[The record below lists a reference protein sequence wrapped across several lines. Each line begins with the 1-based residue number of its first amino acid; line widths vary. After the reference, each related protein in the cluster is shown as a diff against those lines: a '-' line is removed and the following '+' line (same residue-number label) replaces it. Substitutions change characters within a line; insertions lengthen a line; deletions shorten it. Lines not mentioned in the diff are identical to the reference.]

1 MIRFSVITVCLNAG
15 QDLPD
20 TVADTLR
27 QTYENFEII
36 VKDGF
41 STDGSVEKLPADDR
55 IHLVRKQD
63 TGIYDAM
70 NQAVAEATGDYLI
83 FMNAGD
89 RFYDDRVLADVAAA
103 IEDTRA
109 PLYYGSC
116 FDRQTGQVRAYPRH
130 FTRMSCYRTMIC
142 HQATI
147 YRADIFTEHPYDVSY
162 KILADREMLWY
173 LVCGKNV
180 TPVYLDRVIANY
192 QGAGESASE
201 KHKARNAADQQRLM
215 DTYMPKWEQRKYALL
230 MALTFRK
237 LRVALSR
244 SPKFSGAYYGV
255 VRRLY
260 TWKETLFGKKNR
272 KKEKNP

>member
-1 MIRFSVITVCLNAG
+1 MIRFSIITVCLNAG
-15 QDLPD
+15 EDLIA
-20 TVADTLR
+20 TVTDTLL

-55 IHLVRKQD
+55 IHLVQKKD
-63 TGIYDAM
+63 AGIYDAM
-70 NQAVAEATGDYLI
+70 NQAVQEANGDYLI

-89 RFYDDRVLADVAAA
+89 WFYDHGTLAA
-103 IEDTRA
+103 IAPVMESTRA

-116 FDRQTGQVRAYPRH
+116 FDRQTGQIRAYPRQ
-130 FTRMSCYRTMIC
+130 FTRMSSYRTMIC
-142 HQATI
+142 HQASV
-147 YRADIFTEHPYDVSY
+147 YRADIFAEHPYDLSY

-201 KHKARNAADQQRLM
+201 KHRARNAADQKRLM
-215 DTYMPKWEQRKYALL
+215 DTYMPKWEQRKYAIL
-230 MALTFRK
+230 MALTFQK
-237 LRVALSR
+237 LRVKLSR
-244 SPKFSGAYYGV
+244 DPRYSGAYYAV
-255 VRRLY
+255 VRKLY
-260 TWKETLFGKKNR
+260 HWKERIFK
-272 KKEKNP
+272 